1 MMQDFVT
8 AVEEELEDGEEAEV
22 ESVTFK
28 HDEREVTFFKPSTG
42 QMALMMSM
50 GGREMDLKTAGNF
63 IALFLEM
70 ADDDSQR
77 YFQTRLLERPQPGK
91 PVFDLASEGGIYDI
105 FEKLG
110 EHWGGKKSKQPSD
123 YRKPRSG
130 TGKRSTATTPVRAR
144 TSSRSRS
151 AGS

>member
-1 MMQDFVT
+1 VRDFTT
-8 AVEEELEDGEEAEV
+8 AVEEELEEGEEAETPT
-22 ESVTFK
+22 VTFQ
-28 HDEREVTFFKPSTG
+28 HDEREVTFYKPSTG

-70 ADDDSQR
+70 ADDETQR
-77 YFQTRLLERPQPGK
+77 YFQTRLLERPKPGQK
-91 PVFDLASEGGIYDI
+91 VFDLASEGGIYDI
-105 FEKLG
+105 FEALG

-123 YRKPRSG
+123 FQSPRRA

-151 AGS
+151 ADS

>member
-1 MMQDFVT
+1 MQDFVT
-8 AVEEELEDGEEAEV
+8 AVEEELEEGEEAEV
-22 ESVTFK
+22 PSVTFK
-28 HDEREVTFFKPSTG
+28 HDDREVTFFKPSSG

-50 GGREMDLKTAGNF
+50 GGREMDLATAGNF

-70 ADDDSQR
+70 ADEDSQR
-77 YFQTRLLERPQPGK
+77 YFQTRLLERPKPGQK
-91 PVFDLASEGGIYDI
+91 VFDLASKGGIYDI

-123 YRKPRSG
+123 YQSPRRA
-130 TGKRSTATTPVRAR
+130 TGKASTGTTPVRAR

>member
-1 MMQDFVT
+1 MQDFVT
-8 AVEEELEDGEEAEV
+8 AVNEDEV
-22 ESVTFK
+22 EGDEPESVTFT
-28 HDEREVTFFKPSTG
+28 HDEREVTFYKPTTG

-70 ADDDSQR
+70 ADEDSQR
-77 YFQTRLLERPQPGK
+77 YFQTRLLERPIPGK
-91 PVFDLASEGGIYDI
+91 PVFDLGSQGGIYDI

-123 YRKPRSG
+123 YRKPQSG
-130 TGKRSTATTPVRAR
+130 TGRASTGTTRVRAK
-144 TSSRSRS
+144 TSSGSRSR
-151 AGS
+151 GSST

>member
-1 MMQDFVT
+1 MQDFVT
-8 AVEEELEDGEEAEV
+8 AVEEELEEGEEAEV
-22 ESVTFK
+22 PSVTFK

-70 ADDDSQR
+70 ADDETQR
-77 YFQTRLLERPQPGK
+77 YFQTRLLERPKPGQK
-91 PVFDLASEGGIYDI
+91 VFDLASQGGIYDI

-110 EHWGGKKSKQPSD
+110 EHWGGKKSKSPSD
-123 YRKPRSG
+123 YQSPRRA
-130 TGKRSTATTPVRAR
+130 TGKASTAPTRAR
-144 TSSRSRS
+144 ASTSSRSRS
-151 AGS
+151 ADS

>member
-1 MMQDFVT
+1 MQDFVT
-8 AVEEELEDGEEAEV
+8 AVEEELEEGEEAEV
-22 ESVTFK
+22 PSVTFK
-28 HDEREVTFFKPSTG
+28 HDDREVTFYKPSTG

-70 ADDDSQR
+70 ADEDSQR
-77 YFQTRLLERPQPGK
+77 YFQTRLLSRPVPGE
-91 PVFDLASEGGIYDI
+91 PVFDLASQGGIYDI

-110 EHWGGKKSKQPSD
+110 EHWGGKKSKSPSD
-123 YRKPRSG
+123 YQPPRRA
-130 TGKRSTATTPVRAR
+130 TGKRSTVTTPARAR

-151 AGS
+151 TDS